1 MNTTAEAHII
11 CHYLLGRPATAKVV
25 ELYQLALLKHPLSL
39 NAKETVIWK
48 KCMRHPILLSLT
60 DAALAVKNPQSGI
73 RKRIFACLAILEA
86 QPEYARFFLPAP
98 QGRAY
103 LISLFF
109 TGLWALIK
117 RWTGTALL
125 WIL

>member
-1 MNTTAEAHII
+1 MNPATEAHII
-11 CHYLLGRPATAKVV
+11 CRYLLGRPATAKVV

-39 NAKETVIWK
+39 NTKETALWQ

-60 DAALAVKNPQSGI
+60 DAALAVKDPQSGI
-73 RKRIFACLAILEA
+73 RKRIFTCLAILET
-86 QPEYARFFLPAP
+86 QPEYARLFLPAP
-98 QGRAY
+98 RGKTY
-103 LISLFF
+103 LITLFF